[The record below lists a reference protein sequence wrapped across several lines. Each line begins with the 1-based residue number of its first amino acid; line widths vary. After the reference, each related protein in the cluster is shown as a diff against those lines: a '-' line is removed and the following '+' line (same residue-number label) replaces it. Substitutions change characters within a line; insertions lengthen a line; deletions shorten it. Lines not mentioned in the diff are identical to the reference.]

1 MRSNTAQGILLHG
14 IDLEEVAAW
23 ARGYERVTLDL
34 GTGDGRFARELAG
47 RCPVEGVIGVDTAG
61 ANLREAIRR
70 SPENARFLV
79 GDALALPEPLVELA
93 DQVTINFPWGS
104 LLRALLEGDERLL
117 PVLAGRE
124 CVILVNA
131 GAMAE
136 AGYRFENGIEAL
148 LRTLRRGHPRGLRWR
163 EIERDELRRIPTTWA
178 KRLAFGR
185 DPRAVE
191 VVVR

>member
-1 MRSNTAQGILLHG
+1 MQSNSAHGILLQG
-14 IDLEEVAAW
+14 IDLEEISAW

-34 GTGDGRFARELAG
+34 GAGDGRFARDLAG
-47 RCPVEGVIGVDTAG
+47 RCPAEAVIGVDTAG

-70 SPENARFLV
+70 SPENARFVV

-93 DQVTINFPWGS
+93 DRVTINFPWGS

-124 CVILVNA
+124 CVIRVNA

-136 AGYRFENGIEAL
+136 AGYRFEDGIEAL
-148 LRTLRRGHPRGLRWR
+148 LRTLRRDHPRRLRWH
-163 EIERDELRRIPTTWA
+163 EIERDDLRRIPTTWA
-178 KRLAFGR
+178 KKLAFGR
-185 DPRAVE
+185 DPRAV
-191 VVVR
+191 VAKV